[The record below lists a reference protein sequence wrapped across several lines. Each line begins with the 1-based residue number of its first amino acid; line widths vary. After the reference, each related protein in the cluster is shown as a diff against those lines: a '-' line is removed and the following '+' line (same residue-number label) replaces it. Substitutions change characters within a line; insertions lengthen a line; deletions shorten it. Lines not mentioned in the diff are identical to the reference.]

1 MSSTWLWKLPPGLAA
16 YSAFAGMMFAV
27 WPVMWIVFNSL
38 LLYNIT
44 VATGRFDALLISWNT
59 DPTPTSSIA
68 QTWTR
73 EGIGRSN
80 YLRYVNPA
88 FDGLVERA
96 SAGAGRRAATQRTWR
111 QAIELLNQ
119 DAPAVF
125 LFAPQSVAAVHRRV
139 ADVTIRPDSWLALLR
154 TWRIPA
160 ERLIDRDRVE
170 R

>member
-1 MSSTWLWKLPPGLAA
+1 M
-16 YSAFAGMMFAV
+16 
-27 WPVMWIVFNSL
+27 
-38 LLYNIT
+38 
-44 VATGRFDALLISWNT
+44 
-59 DPTPTSSIA
+59 
-68 QTWTR
+68 
-73 EGIGRSN
+73 
-80 YLRYVNPA
+80 
-88 FDGLVERA
+88 
-96 SAGAGRRAATQRTWR
+96 
-111 QAIELLNQ
+111 ELLNQ

>member
-1 MSSTWLWKLPPGLAA
+1 MVPTTSAVRRQYARLLQEQYRSLGAEVELDEVEPSVFAQRAA
-16 YSAFAGMMFAV
+16 A
-27 WPVMWIVFNSL
+27 
-38 LLYNIT
+38 
-44 VATGRFDALLISWNT
+44 GRFDALLISWNT

-125 LFAPQSVAAVHRRV
+125 LFAPQSVAALHRRGGRV
-139 ADVTIRPDSWLALLR
+139 PNPPGPWVGPLPPPAPPPRPAVLAGPR
-154 TWRIPA
+154 
-160 ERLIDRDRVE
+160 
-170 R
+170 